1 MTEFT
6 VTSLRRLFLRQFTG
20 RSSRR
25 GGSLLAI
32 GAVLFALVV
41 PVLAVPARAHAA
53 TPADASGWIRLGHL
67 APNTP
72 AVDIYLSQFGQPQ
85 KVAFRKAGYGNVTPY
100 SALQPGLYTVSM
112 RPASAPASS
121 PPALS
126 ADVQVKSDTTNTL
139 LVFQNGPNGTIRGQM
154 FTDDLTAP
162 PSGSGRVRV
171 VQGAPEPDTM
181 DVTATSSGTVLAS
194 GLKYGDAGDYVT
206 LPQGRVDLTL
216 RHGTASSPVAL
227 DVRSASVSTVVVLAK
242 PGGTLAL
249 SELRDATGVAN
260 APTGG
265 AATGGGGTAL
275 SGFPLVPVVLVGLVV
290 GGLVVLAGRRSSP
303 RPGRGA
309 RA

>member
-1 MTEFT
+1 MMTEST
-6 VTSLRRLFLRQFTG
+6 VTSLRRLFLQQLSR

-32 GAVLFALVV
+32 AAFLLA
-41 PVLAVPARAHAA
+41 LAVPALAVPAQAHAA
-53 TPADASGWIRLGHL
+53 TPAGTDGWMRLGHL

-100 SALQPGLYTVSM
+100 SALPPGLYTVSM

-126 ADVQVKSDTTNTL
+126 ADVQVKADTTNTL

-154 FTDDLTAP
+154 FTDDLAAP

-171 VQGAPEPDTM
+171 VQGAPEPDPM
-181 DVTATSSGTVLAS
+181 DVSAADNGPVLAS

-206 LPQGRVDLTL
+206 VPQGRLNLTL
-216 RHGTASSPVAL
+216 RHGTTSTPVTL

-242 PGGTLAL
+242 PGGALAL

-260 APTGG
+260 APSGG
-265 AATGGGGTAL
+265 AATGGGGTAPL
-275 SGFPLVPVVLVGLVV
+275 PFPLVPALFVGLVV
-290 GGLVVLAGRRSSP
+290 GILGVMTGRRS
-303 RPGRGA
+303 
-309 RA
+309 